1 MQASHRSLLLGLA
14 TLVAVSGCDIN
25 SPWGSSSTGTAYGAA
40 SVTGNTGGTGGSG
53 TGSTTS
59 PNGGVGGESG
69 TTGTDDT
76 IVATPSS
83 SSVSVAVGSSQTAS
97 ISFTSSDGR
106 SITGFGVSGTLG
118 LLPAGWSGPTTF
130 TCKLVMAGSACV
142 LNLTYAP
149 TAPDSGSFVVNYIYV
164 DNANLSKAPGGSV
177 TISYQA
183 IPQNNVVATAMP
195 SGQINALVGSGMQS
209 VSVNFTSDTSN
220 ATLDA
225 AITHLMLSTNLTAL
239 PAGWSATSAEAA
251 QGFSCA
257 IVTTGNGCELL
268 LSYQPAA
275 AGSGVLTLSY
285 TYVDDS
291 GASRSGSLNIPYA
304 TTSSNNVV
312 ATSSPAGQIIAVEKT
327 GSQAVAIE
335 FNTDDGG
342 PASDLVLTSNLSALP
357 AGWHSGA
364 ASFSCGTVS
373 TGNGCQLAL
382 TYAPTALGS
391 GMLALTYAYDDDTG
405 NQQTGS
411 LNVPYAATTNDNVV
425 GTASPS
431 GQINAVVGQGPQN
444 VGVMFTTDDTR
455 LATALQVTSDLTM
468 LPAGWS
474 GPGTFTCSTVST
486 GIGCLLNLSY
496 TPTGYTT
503 PGTLMV
509 AYSYEDNAGQMK
521 SGTVSIPYRATTNDT
536 IAGIPSQPSLAVV
549 IGSPTTPTPVTVT
562 FATSDGNPAI
572 GVPSTS
578 NALTV
583 TSGLNPLPPGWS
595 ASSTAFSCLT
605 VSDGTVC
612 QLPLTYAPTAVTT
625 GVQTLMLGYSYIND
639 AGLANTGTAS
649 ISYRAMSNNSV
660 QGSANPSSLM
670 NVPSGTTATVTVS
683 FITSDGNPAT
693 SLTLSAP
700 PPLPAGWSLPSTPS
714 CTTINGSAATCQLT
728 LTYQPLAPGSGT
740 LQLGYS
746 YINNAGQPGSGT
758 LPIPYS
764 AM

>member
-1 MQASHRSLLLGLA
+1 MQVSHRSLLLSLA
-14 TLVAVSGCDIN
+14 TLLAVSGCDMN
-25 SPWGSSSTGTAYGAA
+25 SPWGSSSSGTAYGAA
-40 SVTGNTGGTGGSG
+40 SITGNTGGTGGGG

-59 PNGGVGGESG
+59 PKGGVGGESG
-69 TTGTDDT
+69 TAGTDDT

-97 ISFTSSDGR
+97 ITFTSSDGR

-118 LLPAGWSGPTTF
+118 LLPAGWSGPATF
-130 TCKLVMAGSACV
+130 SCKLVMAGSACV

-149 TAPDSGSFVVNYIYV
+149 TAADSGSFVVNYIYV
-164 DNANLSKAPGGSV
+164 DNANLSKVPGGSV

-209 VSVNFTSDTSN
+209 VSVNFTSDSSN
-220 ATLDA
+220 ATLDS
-225 AITHLMLSTNLTAL
+225 AITGLTLSTNLAAL
-239 PAGWSATSAEAA
+239 PAGWSSTAAEAA

-257 IVTTGNGCELL
+257 IVTTGNGCQLL
-268 LSYQPAA
+268 LSYQPSA
-275 AGSGVLTLSY
+275 AGSGVLTLNY

-291 GASRSGSLNIPYA
+291 GASRTGSLNIPYA

-312 ATSSPAGQIIAVEKT
+312 AISSPAGQINAVEKT
-327 GSQAVAIE
+327 GSQAVAID
-335 FNTDDGG
+335 FNTDDGRA
-342 PASDLVLTSNLSALP
+342 ASGLILTSNLSALP

-364 ASFSCGTVS
+364 TSFSCGTVS

-391 GMLALTYAYDDDTG
+391 GVLALTYAYDDDAG

-425 GTASPS
+425 ATASPS
-431 GQINAVVGQGPQN
+431 GQINAVAGQGSQN
-444 VGVMFTTDDTR
+444 VGVVFTTDDTR
-455 LATALQVTSDLTM
+455 LATALQVTSNLAM

-486 GIGCLLNLSY
+486 GTACQLNLSY
-496 TPTGYTT
+496 TPTGYAT

-509 AYSYEDNAGQMK
+509 SYSYKDNAGQTK

-536 IAGIPSQPSLAVV
+536 IAGTPSQPSLAVI
-549 IGSPTTPTPVTVT
+549 IGSPTTPTPVTIT

-583 TSGLNPLPPGWS
+583 TSGLNPLPAGWS
-595 ASSTAFSCLT
+595 ASSTTFSCLT

-612 QLPLTYAPTAVTT
+612 QLPLTYTPTAVTS
-625 GVQTLMLGYSYIND
+625 GVQTLMLGYSYVND

-649 ISYRAMSNNSV
+649 ISYRAMSNDSV
-660 QGSANPSSLM
+660 QGAANPTSLT

-683 FITSDGNPAT
+683 FTTSDGNPAT
-693 SLTLSAP
+693 SLAISASL
-700 PPLPAGWSLPSTPS
+700 PLPAGWSLPSPPS
-714 CTTINGSAATCQLT
+714 CTTVNGSAATCQLT
-728 LTYQPLAPGSGT
+728 LTYQPLVPASGT

-746 YINNAGQPGSGT
+746 YINNAGQPGSGS

-764 AM
+764 AI

>member
-1 MQASHRSLLLGLA
+1 
-14 TLVAVSGCDIN
+14 
-25 SPWGSSSTGTAYGAA
+25 
-40 SVTGNTGGTGGSG
+40 
-53 TGSTTS
+53 
-59 PNGGVGGESG
+59 
-69 TTGTDDT
+69 
-76 IVATPSS
+76 
-83 SSVSVAVGSSQTAS
+83 
-97 ISFTSSDGR
+97 
-106 SITGFGVSGTLG
+106 LG
-118 LLPAGWSGPTTF
+118 LLPAGWSGPATF

-149 TAPDSGSFVVNYIYV
+149 TAADSGSFVVNYIYV
-164 DNANLSKAPGGSV
+164 DNANLSKVPGGSV

-209 VSVNFTSDTSN
+209 VSVNFTSDSSN
-220 ATLDA
+220 ATLDS
-225 AITHLMLSTNLTAL
+225 AITNLTLSTNLAAL
-239 PAGWSATSAEAA
+239 PAGWSSTAAEAA

-257 IVTTGNGCELL
+257 IVTTGNGCQLL
-268 LSYQPAA
+268 LSYQPTA
-275 AGSGVLTLSY
+275 AGSGVLTLNY

-312 ATSSPAGQIIAVEKT
+312 AISSPAGQINAVEKT
-327 GSQAVAIE
+327 GSQAVAIH
-335 FNTDDGG
+335 FNTDDGRA
-342 PASDLVLTSNLSALP
+342 ASGLIVTSNLSALP

-364 ASFSCGTVS
+364 TSFSCGTVS

-391 GMLALTYAYDDDTG
+391 GVLALTYAYDDDAG

-431 GQINAVVGQGPQN
+431 GQINAVVGQGSQN
-444 VGVMFTTDDTR
+444 VGVVFTTDDAR
-455 LATALQVTSDLTM
+455 LATALQVTSNLAM

-474 GPGTFTCSTVST
+474 GPGTFTCPTLST
-486 GIGCLLNLSY
+486 GTTCQLNLSY
-496 TPTGYTT
+496 TPTGYAT

-509 AYSYEDNAGQMK
+509 GYSYKNNAGQTK

-536 IAGIPSQPSLAVV
+536 IAGTPSQPSLAVI
-549 IGSPTTPTPVTVT
+549 IGSPTTPTPVTIT

-583 TSGLNPLPPGWS
+583 TSGLNPLPAGWS
-595 ASSTAFSCLT
+595 ASSTTFSCLT

-612 QLPLTYAPTAVTT
+612 QLPLTYAPTAVTS
-625 GVQTLMLGYSYIND
+625 GVQTLMLGYSYVND

-649 ISYRAMSNNSV
+649 INYRAMSNNSV
-660 QGSANPSSLM
+660 QGAANPTSLT
-670 NVPSGTTATVTVS
+670 NVPSGTTATVMVS
-683 FITSDGNPAT
+683 FTTSDGNPAT
-693 SLTLSAP
+693 SLAISAS
-700 PPLPAGWSLPSTPS
+700 PLPAGWSLPSPPS
-714 CTTINGSAATCQLT
+714 CTTVNGSAATCQLV
-728 LTYQPLAPGSGT
+728 LTYQPLAPASGT

-764 AM
+764 AI